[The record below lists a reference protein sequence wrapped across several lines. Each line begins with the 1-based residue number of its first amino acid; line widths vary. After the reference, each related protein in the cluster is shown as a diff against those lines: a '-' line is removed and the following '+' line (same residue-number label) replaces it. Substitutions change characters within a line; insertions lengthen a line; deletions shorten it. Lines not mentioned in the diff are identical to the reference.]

1 MKRLVVYYSRTGTT
15 KELGEAIAQA
25 LGADTDEIIDQK
37 QRLGKIAFL
46 RAGKDAKQGN
56 LTEIEVKRNPE
67 EYDVIILGSP
77 LWGGNL
83 TPAVR
88 TYLTNYNLGGK
99 QLFFFITSQGEKQGQ
114 AFAQMREL
122 TPESDHIGTFGIQQ
136 KVVKAGEYHKQLET
150 LIAQLAKAVPK

>member
-37 QRLGKIAFL
+37 QRMGKIAFI
-46 RAGKDAKQGN
+46 RAGKDAMGGK
-56 LTEIEVKRNPE
+56 LTKIEVKRNPE
-67 EYDVIILGSP
+67 EYDVIIIGTPIWASRV
-77 LWGGNL
+77 

-88 TYLTNYNLGGK
+88 TYLTTYNFSGK
-99 QLFFFITSQGEKQGQ
+99 QLFFFITQQGESRDR
-114 AFAQMREL
+114 AFTQMQEL

-136 KVVKAGEYHKQLET
+136 KVVEAGEYQEQLES
-150 LIAQLAKAVPK
+150 LVAQITDKAPL